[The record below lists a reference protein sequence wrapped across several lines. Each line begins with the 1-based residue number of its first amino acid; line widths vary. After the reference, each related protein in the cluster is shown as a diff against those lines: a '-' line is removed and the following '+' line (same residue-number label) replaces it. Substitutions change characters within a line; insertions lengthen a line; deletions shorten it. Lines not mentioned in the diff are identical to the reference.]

1 MMRGGW
7 QVRWLA
13 GAVAGLMLAGSA
25 VAREMRPSDL
35 PVEVFAHR
43 PVMSNVSLS
52 PDGSHVAYLTPI
64 GGRQHLVVRPV
75 PLRDDQSP
83 SILAPNDAEITG
95 IHWPSNERLLL
106 EVLGTEKVRA
116 AMVGTSRSLPLRF
129 SRVISV
135 SRDMKDM
142 KVLLDRRPKGYSFY
156 LSDTPILNFV
166 DAEHVLMAYPAD
178 TGPWPGVVKVNIVT
192 GRHSQVQWPLPNV
205 VSYIP
210 DPTGGIR
217 VAATYDD
224 RRLEL
229 RYLSRAP
236 GGPFREMRMQK
247 LLSDEDA
254 FTVLG
259 FGRSGKD
266 LFVASRHEGDR
277 LAVYTYDIDTDTIGG
292 KIADDP
298 RYDVGAAMVRGGAVT
313 AVTWTDDLPQR
324 RWLDPAVQKMQEA
337 LDKAVPD
344 SREIIIDTAADGSLL
359 LTASHSLAAPTT
371 YRLFD
376 RRTGEY
382 SFFGDTYP
390 GIPQNL
396 VSARRPVSF
405 KARDGLEIPGY
416 LTLPVG
422 MPERNLPLIVMP
434 HGGPMARDDGGFDI
448 LSQFLASRGYAV
460 LQPNFRGST
469 GYGAAFQQAGE
480 RQWGGLMQD
489 DVTDAAQWAVA
500 QGYADPARMCIVGWS
515 YGGYAALMAT
525 IKTPAL
531 FKCAIATAP
540 VTNLIRLYR
549 EVGAS
554 SARNLYRGIFFGD
567 DPDELRPISPFHNVE
582 KVGAP
587 VLLIHGD
594 LDIQATVD
602 HSKEMARALSRAGK
616 PVEYVEIAGMDHSP
630 LLTDQMVTVLKE
642 WERFLAR
649 HIGR

>member
-1 MMRGGW
+1 MRGGW
-7 QVRWLA
+7 CAGWLI
-13 GAVAGLMLAGSA
+13 GAVAGLVLGGTAT
-25 VAREMRPSDL
+25 ARDMRPSDL

-43 PVMSNVSLS
+43 PVMSRVTLS
-52 PDGSHVAYLTPI
+52 PDGSHVAYLAPI

-75 PLRDDQSP
+75 PLRDDQP
-83 SILAPNDAEITG
+83 PAILAPSDAEIVG

-106 EVLGTEKVRA
+106 EVLGTEMLRA
-116 AMVGTSRSLPLRF
+116 AVIGTSRNLSLKF

-135 SRDMKDM
+135 SRDLKDRR
-142 KVLLDRRPKGYSFY
+142 VLVDRRPKGYTLY
-156 LSDTPILNFV
+156 LPYTPVLNFV
-166 DAEHVLMAYPAD
+166 DAEHVLMAYPTD
-178 TGPWPGVVKVNIVT
+178 TLPFPGVAKVNIVT
-192 GRHSQVQWPLPNV
+192 GHYSHLQRPMRNV
-205 VSYIP
+205 WSYIA
-210 DPTGGIR
+210 DTAGEVR
-217 VAATYDD
+217 VAVDSGD
-224 RRLEL
+224 SPKEK
-229 RYLSRAP
+229 RYLGRMP
-236 GGPFREMRMQK
+236 GGQFREMHLQK
-247 LLSDEDA
+247 GSV
-254 FTVLG
+254 VLG
-259 FGRSGKD
+259 FDQSGKE

-277 LAVYTYDIDTDTIGG
+277 LAIYTYDIDADAIGE
-292 KIADDP
+292 KVADDP
-298 RYDVGAAMVRGGAVT
+298 RYDVGTAALRGGIVT
-313 AVTWTDDLPQR
+313 GFSWTDDLPQR
-324 RWLDPAVQKMQEA
+324 RWLDPAVQKMQEV
-337 LDKAVPD
+337 LDKAIPD
-344 SREIIIDTAADGSLL
+344 SREIIIDTAADGNLL
-359 LTASHSLAAPTT
+359 LTESHSLAAPTT

-422 MPERNLPLIVMP
+422 SPERNLPLVVMP

-480 RQWGGLMQD
+480 RQWGGRMQD

-500 QGYADPARMCIVGWS
+500 QSYADPARMCIVGWS

-525 IKTPAL
+525 IKTPDL

-540 VTNLIRLYR
+540 VANLVRLYR
-549 EVGAS
+549 EVTDSSVGAP
-554 SARNLYRGIFFGD
+554 YRSLHFGEKL
-567 DPDELRPISPFHNVE
+567 DELRPISPFHNVE

-594 LDIQATVD
+594 MDVQATVD
-602 HSKEMARALSRAGK
+602 HSQEMARALNRAGK

-630 LLTDQMVTVLKE
+630 LLTDQMTTVLKE